1 MRLSFALTKYLNI
14 ELFDLQAYTPVM
26 TNPTPTPVKLAIV
39 SYSTYGTNHAMAQ
52 VAAEAARAAGAE
64 VRLLKVPETAPQ
76 AVIDTQDAWKAQQE
90 RSADVQTA
98 TPADLE
104 WADAYLF
111 SSPTRFGGATS
122 QMRAYI
128 DTLGGLW
135 GTGKLAN
142 KTFSAMTSAQNP
154 NGGQETTLMTLY
166 TMAMHWGAILVPPGY
181 TDPVI
186 FASGGNPYGASVTAG
201 GQPLSDEDRATI
213 AHQARRL
220 VEVTARL
227 NG

>member
-1 MRLSFALTKYLNI
+1 MT
-14 ELFDLQAYTPVM
+14 TPS
-26 TNPTPTPVKLAIV
+26 PVKLAIV
-39 SYSTYGTNHAMAQ
+39 YYSTYGTNHAMAQ

-64 VRLLKVPETAPQ
+64 VRVLKVPETAPQ

-90 RSADVQTA
+90 RTADVPTA

-111 SSPTRFGGATS
+111 STPTRFGGAAS
-122 QMRAYI
+122 QMRAFI

-154 NGGQETTLMTLY
+154 NGGQETTLQ
-166 TMAMHWGAILVPPGY
+166 TMYITAMHWGSIIVAPGY
-181 TDPVI
+181 TDQAI
-186 FASGGNPYGASVTAG
+186 FASGGNPYGASVTAN
-201 GQPLSDEDRATI
+201 GQPLSGEDRATI
-213 AHQARRL
+213 AHQAKRL
-220 VEVTARL
+220 VEVTAKL